1 MSDPSTTKPGWQT
14 TEFWLALAAKL
25 LGALLATG
33 VIGDGTY
40 AMRIAGVAAAVL
52 TSLGYSVSRAVV
64 KAAAVLLLIG
74 LIGTTQMG
82 CATAKAIPRAAGAA
96 VVDCASQE
104 GPKLL
109 QLVLGFVGQLVSAS
123 ASWDELEGQAEAE
136 DTTIGECAFV
146 ETWTKLHPA
155 PPTTGPVPAVARA
168 TTSALDKMRSHAGG
182 VTWRLADGSIR

>member
-1 MSDPSTTKPGWQT
+1 MNPTKPGWQT

-33 VIGDGTY
+33 VIGDGTI

-64 KAAAVLLLIG
+64 KAAGVLLLVG

-82 CATAKAIPRAAGAA
+82 CATAKQIPAATAQAI
-96 VVDCASQE
+96 VDCATTD

-109 QLVLGFVGQLVSAS
+109 QLALNFASQLVSTSSDWAG
-123 ASWDELEGQAEAE
+123 LESQAEAE
-136 DTTIGECAFV
+136 GTSIGECAFV
-146 ETWTKLHPA
+146 EVWTKLHPA
-155 PPTTGPVPAVARA
+155 PPAGPVAAMVS
-168 TTSALDKMRSHAGG
+168 SAPTQLDKLRAHSGG
-182 VTWRLADGSIR
+182 VSWRLSDGSIR